1 VLARHDA
8 LAALESSRIPL
19 PFARALRRVFRP
31 RLFNRAEAPGR
42 PGEKL
47 ARALTDLGPSFIKLG
62 QFLATRADL
71 VGDEVA
77 ADLAELQDRL
87 APFPTAEARRIIA
100 TELGRPLD
108 ELFTDFA
115 EEPVSAASIAQV
127 HFAVT
132 RPQDAGEAPVEVAV
146 KILRPGIEAAV
157 ERDLALFYWLAE
169 IAERAEPR
177 LRRLK
182 PLEVV
187 ALFERTVRVEMD
199 LRMEA
204 SACAELGENFAGDPT
219 YRVPEI
225 DWQRTG
231 QRVLTQTRLTGI
243 RMGDRKALLA
253 AGHDLQAILSSAAA
267 IFFNQVFRDGFFHG
281 DQHPGNMFVC
291 PDGAIGAVDFGIMGR
306 LDRATRFF
314 LADMLLA
321 TLARDYRR
329 LAEVHVAAGYLP
341 SGQPLDLFAQAL
353 RSVGEPIFGQP
364 LNRISFARL
373 LGQLLKVTDSF
384 DMPVQPQLVLLQKNM
399 LMAEGVSRQ
408 IDPNLNIW
416 LLAEPLIA
424 RWMRETRGPA
434 ARAQQAAKEISGA
447 LERLPGSLAALESL
461 LEQAANGGLAIRAE
475 SLGEALRPRGARA
488 WNWPL
493 LTAVA
498 ALAMAALALLK

>member
-1 VLARHDA
+1 
-8 LAALESSRIPL
+8 
-19 PFARALRRVFRP
+19 
-31 RLFNRAEAPGR
+31 
-42 PGEKL
+42 
-47 ARALTDLGPSFIKLG
+47 
-62 QFLATRADL
+62 
-71 VGDEVA
+71 
-77 ADLAELQDRL
+77 
-87 APFPTAEARRIIA
+87 
-100 TELGRPLD
+100 
-108 ELFTDFA
+108 
-115 EEPVSAASIAQV
+115 
-127 HFAVT
+127 
-132 RPQDAGEAPVEVAV
+132 
-146 KILRPGIEAAV
+146 
-157 ERDLALFYWLAE
+157 
-169 IAERAEPR
+169 
-177 LRRLK
+177 
-182 PLEVV
+182 
-187 ALFERTVRVEMD
+187 
-199 LRMEA
+199 
-204 SACAELGENFAGDPT
+204 
-219 YRVPEI
+219 
-225 DWQRTG
+225 
-231 QRVLTQTRLTGI
+231 
-243 RMGDRKALLA
+243 
-253 AGHDLQAILSSAAA
+253 
-267 IFFNQVFRDGFFHG
+267 
-281 DQHPGNMFVC
+281 
-291 PDGAIGAVDFGIMGR
+291 MGR